1 MFVNK
6 PPQVASPAVTTRS
19 PDLSDLPAISR
30 LHARAFGPGRFART
44 AYRVREGQSPVSRYC
59 RVAFADDRLIAA
71 LRFTEITIGG
81 KPGALLL
88 GPLAVDPDFANQG
101 YGRQLISEGLEQAR
115 GAGIG
120 LVVLIGDV
128 PYYGRFGFAPVP
140 PGSITLPGPV
150 DPARILALELRP
162 GALAEFSGLIRA
174 A

>member
-1 MFVNK
+1 
-6 PPQVASPAVTTRS
+6 
-19 PDLSDLPAISR
+19 
-30 LHARAFGPGRFART
+30 
-44 AYRVREGQSPVSRYC
+44 
-59 RVAFADDRLIAA
+59 VAFADDRLIAA